1 MQQIQKVCY
10 YDFRKVYA
18 QTDSFNISSMNLLLQ
33 LGFSIDARLSQH
45 HEYHGKLYD
54 DYIFSLL
61 ASDE

>member
-1 MQQIQKVCY
+1 
-10 YDFRKVYA
+10 
-18 QTDSFNISSMNLLLQ
+18 MNLLLQ